1 MAKKKE
7 KDIEQFKQGIFSLRT
22 NFGEL
27 AQLMLQKDMGL
38 LPADDNSYDLKDAA
52 GHRIEVKFSRAY
64 KKSVPLTQENAI
76 ALCTSCSTMV
86 YASTEAENKSSDYD
100 CNIQQLKPACFDS
113 LYYGV
118 FFSDKIEI
126 FHAPRS
132 EFPDSVS
139 SFIADKAA
147 ARKKLPGYALQHKG
161 GEECQFHIKK
171 TTHKHHYENYHV
183 KDIFY
188 EELYDLLDAKE

>member
-1 MAKKKE
+1 MAKE
-7 KDIEQFKQGIFSLRT
+7 KGRNIDQFKQGIFSLRT

-27 AQLMLQKDMGL
+27 AQLMIKKDMGL
-38 LPADDNSYDLKDAA
+38 YAAEDGSYDLKDDD
-52 GHRIEVKFSRAY
+52 GHKIEVKFSRAY
-64 KKSVPLTQENAI
+64 KKVSLTEDNAI
-76 ALCTSCSTMV
+76 DICTNSSSTV
-86 YASTEAENKSSDYD
+86 YDSSEAEDKTANYD
-100 CNIQQLKPACFDS
+100 CNIEQLKPRCFDS

-132 EFPDSVS
+132 EFPDSVD
-139 SFIADKAA
+139 SFIKDKAA

-171 TTHKHHYENYHV
+171 TTHKHHRKHYHV
-183 KDIFY
+183 KDLTY
-188 EELYDLLDAKE
+188 DELYDLLDSEE